1 MLTAKVLSNL
11 RRTHWPRLF
20 IDRPSLCMNI
30 TYPNCCCC
38 SCVWPHLWSYVYR
51 THLMIYPRVSRPL
64 RFQVFFLFERGEKK
78 KKKIIIISF
87 GGRVGGSLNHC
98 LIREGSVVLQAGF
111 PAGAGNARP
120 ADPFA
125 TTLSPLLIWERER
138 ARAQRQAGCSFHHN
152 SLWFH
157 LHDSQSM
164 SFLSAGNLPAAGRS
178 GMHLLESSRPLAK
191 KKDGNNYKNFGMF
204 CGHFLPPAR
213 GISACN

>member
-1 MLTAKVLSNL
+1 MVICIPNTPDDISARVLSA
-11 RRTHWPRLF
+11 
-20 IDRPSLCMNI
+20 
-30 TYPNCCCC
+30 
-38 SCVWPHLWSYVYR
+38 
-51 THLMIYPRVSRPL
+51 PL
-64 RFQVFFLFERGEKK
+64 SSFFFLFERGEKK